1 MQSDYGYELTDR
13 AEKDIDEIAGYIR
26 DELSNASA
34 AMNFLNDVEQCIRRL
49 CDFPSSG
56 SRIFVEYLP
65 GKNVRRKVIGNYLL
79 YYRVLQ
85 EKKKGSHTSGRLW
98 ITQSDIGSPRIEQLT
113 PEISKNFEIM
123 SEKPLQSGLFSAII
137 F

>member
-1 MQSDYGYELTDR
+1 MRSDYGYELTDR
-13 AEKDIDEIAGYIR
+13 VEKDIDEIAGYIR

-65 GKNVRRKVIGNYLL
+65 GKIVRRKVIGNYLL

-85 EKKKGSHTSGRLW
+85 EKKKVRILRVVNGSRNQIPVVH
-98 ITQSDIGSPRIEQLT
+98 
-113 PEISKNFEIM
+113 
-123 SEKPLQSGLFSAII
+123 GLNS
-137 F
+137 

>member
-1 MQSDYGYELTDR
+1 MRSDYGYELTDR

-49 CDFPSSG
+49 CDFPFSG
-56 SRIFVEYLP
+56 SCIFVEYLP

-85 EKKKGSHTSGRLW
+85 EKKRVRILRVVYGSRN
-98 ITQSDIGSPRIEQLT
+98 Q
-113 PEISKNFEIM
+113 ISVVH
-123 SEKPLQSGLFSAII
+123 GLNS
-137 F
+137 

>member
-1 MQSDYGYELTDR
+1 MRSDYGYELTDR

-49 CDFPSSG
+49 CDFPFSG

-79 YYRVLQ
+79 YSRVQQ
-85 EKKKGSHTSGRLW
+85 EKKRVRILRVVYGSRN
-98 ITQSDIGSPRIEQLT
+98 Q
-113 PEISKNFEIM
+113 ISVVH
-123 SEKPLQSGLFSAII
+123 GLNS
-137 F
+137 

>member
-34 AMNFLNDVEQCIRRL
+34 AMNFLNDVEQCIRKL

-65 GKNVRRKVIGNYLL
+65 GKERPKKSNWKLSSLL
-79 YYRVLQ
+79 SCPAR
-85 EKKKGSHTSGRLW
+85 EEKGSHTSGRLW

>member
-49 CDFPSSG
+49 CDFPAG
-56 SRIFVEYLP
+56 AVF
-65 GKNVRRKVIGNYLL
+65 
-79 YYRVLQ
+79 
-85 EKKKGSHTSGRLW
+85 LW
-98 ITQSDIGSPRIEQLT
+98 NICRER
-113 PEISKNFEIM
+113 M
-123 SEKPLQSGLFSAII
+123 SEEK
-137 F
+137 

>member
-1 MQSDYGYELTDR
+1 MRSDYGYELTDR

-65 GKNVRRKVIGNYLL
+65 GKNVRRKVIWKLSSLL
-79 YYRVLQ
+79 SCPAR
-85 EKKKGSHTSGRLW
+85 EEKGSHTSGRLW
-98 ITQSDIGSPRIEQLT
+98 ITQSDTDSPRIEQLT

-123 SEKPLQSGLFSAII
+123 SEKLLQSGLFSAII

>member
-13 AEKDIDEIAGYIR
+13 AEKYIDEIAWYIR
-26 DELSNASA
+26 YDLSNASA
-34 AMNFLNDVEQCIRRL
+34 AMNFFYDVEQCIRRL

-56 SRIFVEYLP
+56 NRIFGEYLP

-85 EKKKGSHTSGRLW
+85 EKKKVRILRVVYGSRNQIPIVH
-98 ITQSDIGSPRIEQLT
+98 
-113 PEISKNFEIM
+113 
-123 SEKPLQSGLFSAII
+123 GLNS
-137 F
+137 

>member
-79 YYRVLQ
+79 YYRVLPR
-85 EKKKGSHTSGRLW
+85 EEKGSHTSGRLW